1 MNFRD
6 IIHNLDTILLC
17 SVVLLLF
24 VKGVLYATAAN
35 DQTPYNFFYNPRYAV
50 HASNLKRVKKSKKLQ
65 NQLTVL
71 LVSVIS
77 FLIVTL
83 LFKLSL

>member
-6 IIHNLDTILLC
+6 IIQNLDLILLS
-17 SVVLLLF
+17 SVVFLLL

-35 DQTPYNFFYNPRYAV
+35 DQTPYNFFYNPKYAV
-50 HASNLKRVKKSKKLQ
+50 HASNCKNVKKSKKLQ

-71 LVSVIS
+71 LVSVIA
-77 FLIVTL
+77 FLLVTL
-83 LFKLSL
+83 LFKLLV